1 MKLSGHPRKSPRQHA
16 STRAILSS
24 LIHQRKKRE
33 RKSNGESDTSRASLA
48 SIPEEEKI
56 KETILSKEEKQKKEE
71 EEDRIAK
78 AIDDIINAPLEDL
91 AELSLDLPD
100 ELKVGE
106 CIEFKHNQ
114 DYIDL
119 VQNSENCSN
128 NLRPFRRG
136 RGRYIRKF
144 RLLPNSS
151 LSLDCTKNVRRKKKK
166 NRTGWPKKKRLM
178 IVKKPGQKDGGKEL
192 NDRENDSTVVELDES
207 RLTEISVEDENG
219 ELELCED
226 GEEAVSVCERTTE
239 HDVDHEAGGTDG
251 SENGSDISE
260 ETDDQNIQGEK
271 STSSL
276 VHVKSELQ
284 NNECSSELEDNTT
297 NNNSENSDLNGV
309 NTSANSKTEYAET
322 ERTNGAIV
330 KDSLVD
336 VTAVPEHSAVLQEPN
351 NKITKVTCTPVK
363 NNLNNT
369 LVTPLTVEVSTE
381 VTARTLQHPGLS
393 SPTNNS
399 MIKMSVSTEFSSNK
413 VATPPK
419 KADTVYS
426 VTILDCKKS
435 VVDAKRAE
443 PAEISV
449 KSKWEAAEKVLHY
462 QPFVRMQKIDNTLQ
476 SANRRLRSSSSPS
489 PERKAKVKRAKI
501 SPTSPRSPRKLR
513 APRGKWYRER

>member
-1 MKLSGHPRKSPRQHA
+1 MKLSDHPRKSPRQHA

-24 LIHQRKKRE
+24 LIYQRKKRE
-33 RKSNGESDTSRASLA
+33 RKSHGESDTSRVSLP
-48 SIPEEEKI
+48 SIPEEETI
-56 KETILSKEEKQKKEE
+56 KETILSEEEKQKKEE
-71 EEDRIAK
+71 EEDRITK
-78 AIDDIINAPLEDL
+78 AIDVILNAPFDDF
-91 AELSLDLPD
+91 AEMSVDLP
-100 ELKVGE
+100 EEFKVGE
-106 CIEFKHNQ
+106 CIEFKHNL
-114 DYIDL
+114 DYIEF
-119 VQNSENCSN
+119 VQNSENCPN

-144 RLLPNSS
+144 RLLPNAHMSS
-151 LSLDCTKNVRRKKKK
+151 DCTKNVRRKRKK
-166 NRTGWPKKKRLM
+166 NRTGWPKKKRLVA
-178 IVKKPGQKDGGKEL
+178 VKKLDQKEGEKEL
-192 NDRENDSTVVELDES
+192 NDRENDVELDDS
-207 RLTEISVEDENG
+207 RLTEISIEDENG
-219 ELELCED
+219 ELEMCEED
-226 GEEAVSVCERTTE
+226 VSVCERTTE
-239 HDVDHEAGGTDG
+239 HDVDHEAGETDCSG
-251 SENGSDISE
+251 NASDISE

-271 STSSL
+271 STSNL
-276 VHVKSELQ
+276 VEVKSKLQ

-309 NTSANSKTEYAET
+309 NNSGNSETEYAET

-336 VTAVPEHSAVLQEPN
+336 VTAVPEPNAVLHEPN
-351 NKITKVTCTPVK
+351 NKIAKVTSTPVK

-369 LVTPLTVEVSTE
+369 KVTPLTVEVNTE
-381 VTARTLQHPGLS
+381 VTARALQHPELS

-462 QPFVRMQKIDNTLQ
+462 QPFVRMQKIDNSLQ